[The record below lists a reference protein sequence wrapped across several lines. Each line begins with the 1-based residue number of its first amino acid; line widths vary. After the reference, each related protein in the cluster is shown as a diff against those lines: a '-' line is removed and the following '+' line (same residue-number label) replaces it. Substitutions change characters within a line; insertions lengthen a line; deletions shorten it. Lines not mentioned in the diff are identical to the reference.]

1 MKDFTKEEILELLED
16 TYNQALSTHYVRKPW
31 SWALYRT
38 WEIIDR
44 KEKKRQLKKF
54 SEVLDKE

>member
-16 TYNQALSTHYVRKPW
+16 NYNQALSTCYVRKPW

-44 KEKKRQLKKF
+44 KEKQRQHRKF
-54 SEVLDKE
+54 SEAIKR